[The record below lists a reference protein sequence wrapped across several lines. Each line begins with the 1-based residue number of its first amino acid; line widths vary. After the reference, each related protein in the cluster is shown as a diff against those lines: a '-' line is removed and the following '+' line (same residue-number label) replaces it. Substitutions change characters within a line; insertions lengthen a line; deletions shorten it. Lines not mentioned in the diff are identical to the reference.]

1 VHNLCTHTQPP
12 PGFKS
17 LLGLGLKYCIAT
29 PNYTPDIKKYLLKMA
44 YNIRTKQYLLK
55 NNPSPSGTYIPQ
67 IYVKLKDWNPPP
79 ASTEIESKPIPTTI

>member
-1 VHNLCTHTQPP
+1 
-12 PGFKS
+12 
-17 LLGLGLKYCIAT
+17 
-29 PNYTPDIKKYLLKMA
+29 MA

-79 ASTEIESKPIPTTI
+79 ASTEIENRITLFEKHLSGE